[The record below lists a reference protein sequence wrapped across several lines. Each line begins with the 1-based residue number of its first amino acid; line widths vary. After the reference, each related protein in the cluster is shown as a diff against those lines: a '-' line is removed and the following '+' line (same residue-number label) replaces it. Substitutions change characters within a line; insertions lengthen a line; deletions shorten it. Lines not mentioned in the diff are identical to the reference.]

1 LYSLPNNS
9 QDLFVILQYILE
21 NDLMSTFP
29 NITIALRIF
38 LTLPVSVESVE
49 KSFSKL
55 KKIKNYLKSIMG
67 QERLFCLAT
76 LVIKHEI
83 LDEINIKI
91 LKKFIAMKSRKVLFF
106 NLY

>member
-9 QDLFVILQYILE
+9 QDLFILQYIHE

-29 NITIALRIF
+29 NVTIALRIL

-55 KKIKNYLKSIMG
+55 KIIKNYLKSTIE
-67 QERLFCLAT
+67 QKRLFCLAT
-76 LVIKHEI
+76 LAIKHEI

-91 LKKFIAMKSRKVLFF
+91 LKR
-106 NLY
+106 NL